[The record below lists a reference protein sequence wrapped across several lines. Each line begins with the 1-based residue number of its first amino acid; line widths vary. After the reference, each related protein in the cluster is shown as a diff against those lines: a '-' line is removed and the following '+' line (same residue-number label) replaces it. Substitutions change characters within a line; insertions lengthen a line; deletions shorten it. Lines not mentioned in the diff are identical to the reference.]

1 MQLLLDFCKFVLL
14 GFKDEWHQYDD
25 MIHPKLITSS
35 NTALQTVTEGRDQAG
50 KEMLKTIFDLL
61 TSWNEDNVENFF
73 TLLQQFIHTYSC
85 PLLHDGK
92 KRQWELP
99 YDEKK
104 ANMKFFSFCYN
115 IANFGSQKRVQS
127 LIIYIF
133 KHNIY

>member
-1 MQLLLDFCKFVLL
+1 M

-25 MIHPKLITSS
+25 MIHPKLNTSS

-99 YDEKK
+99 YDEEK

-127 LIIYIF
+127 LIIYFF